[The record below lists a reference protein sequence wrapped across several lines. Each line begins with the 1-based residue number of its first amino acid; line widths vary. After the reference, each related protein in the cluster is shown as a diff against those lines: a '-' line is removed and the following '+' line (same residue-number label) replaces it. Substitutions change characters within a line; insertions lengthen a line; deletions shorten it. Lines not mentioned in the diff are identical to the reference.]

1 MQNNDLRTK
10 LFINAIK
17 LNPNATIEWLI
28 ERFKFIEEVLLD
40 YDGSSSQGV
49 EL

>member
-1 MQNNDLRTK
+1 MQNNDLRNK
-10 LFINAIK
+10 LFLNAIK

-28 ERFKFIEEVLLD
+28 ERFKFIEELL
-40 YDGSSSQGV
+40 YDESSLHGD